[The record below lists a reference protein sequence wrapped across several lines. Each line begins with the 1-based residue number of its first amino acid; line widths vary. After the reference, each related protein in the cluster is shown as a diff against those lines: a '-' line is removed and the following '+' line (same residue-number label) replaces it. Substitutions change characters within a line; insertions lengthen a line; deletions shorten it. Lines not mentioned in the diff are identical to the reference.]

1 MKYYVNCGII
11 KGMQKFAHK
20 ERKDTSMEKSYDN
33 NNREV
38 FLDNFIYTIA
48 AAAQIHHNCMKS
60 AYYNGEEIK
69 KRFFVPGEHLSLH
82 MMDFLGESVSCSTI
96 YSDDFDNYRIFR
108 YLPMELYDAITVG
121 VSGREVIFF
130 DIESGEAL
138 TCTVELVQAN
148 YGIRFDVRFNTG
160 ETRYLYKSDYGQKYV
175 FLDPLTDRMKV
186 E

>member
-1 MKYYVNCGII
+1 
-11 KGMQKFAHK
+11 
-20 ERKDTSMEKSYDN
+20 MEKSYDN

-48 AAAQIHHNCMKS
+48 AAAQIHHNCMRS
-60 AYYNGEEIK
+60 AYYNGDEIK

-82 MMDFLGESVSCSTI
+82 MLDFLGKSVSCSTI

-121 VSGREVIFF
+121 VSGREVFFF

-148 YGIRFDVRFNTG
+148 YGIRFIVKFNSG
-160 ETRYLYKSDYGQKYV
+160 ETRYLYKKDYGQKYV